1 MKVIFIILLLIT
13 IGYTYC
19 LMDVIDINLSTEFSL
34 NSESGFQNNTTLY
47 FRLLIKDTYEKVIQ
61 LRAEKNDS
69 FNIKYGA
76 SEEKPDVVDIEEWN
90 ELECQKIVY
99 ESQNY
104 IHYYNLNPKDNKK
117 YFLISV
123 TLKNDLKNL
132 SICIENDQ
140 PEIDEQ
146 GKDKMIT
153 YKAKYFTE
161 YQVKLTESKNLLPK
175 FIIELDETYLGES
188 FLNFMVNHKDSPVNF
203 GILAFGV
210 DNNTNDYT
218 SIDLQDMTEPG
229 NGIYK
234 YSFNLDKKI
243 KNVNISV
250 EVDKKIDFSF
260 CLNYTKNESN
270 DKIVNIYNIDY
281 DEFYNMEGALYALDK
296 SRYITL
302 KTASKY
308 IGDAYISLK
317 VDNNALDDDFELEIY
332 GTEEHGQKD
341 KTYLKVE
348 YNKNKNYYDGNYKI
362 IQYYFKLDEKK
373 LFLLLI
379 YM

>member
-1 MKVIFIILLLIT
+1 MLIT
-13 IGYTYC
+13 
-19 LMDVIDINLSTEFSL
+19 
-34 NSESGFQNNTTLY
+34 
-47 FRLLIKDTYEKVIQ
+47 DTYEKVIQ

-76 SEEKPDVVDIEEWN
+76 SEEKPDIVDIEEWN

-250 EVDKKIDFSF
+250 D
-260 CLNYTKNESN
+260 
-270 DKIVNIYNIDY
+270 
-281 DEFYNMEGALYALDK
+281 
-296 SRYITL
+296 
-302 KTASKY
+302 
-308 IGDAYISLK
+308 
-317 VDNNALDDDFELEIY
+317 
-332 GTEEHGQKD
+332 
-341 KTYLKVE
+341 
-348 YNKNKNYYDGNYKI
+348 
-362 IQYYFKLDEKK
+362 
-373 LFLLLI
+373 
-379 YM
+379 